1 MSTAGYVAVV
11 VAVWVLSGVTAVAV
25 FMTRRGRRAWYW
37 YLLGAVLGLLFVPIA
52 MERGATGTARLET
65 RATPGRPGRPG
76 HPGTGPRVL
85 VGVDGSADAD
95 RALRTARE
103 VLGDRVGELILAT
116 VVDLAP
122 QVDPDERTDE
132 EDEDLAHAREVLRD
146 RAGAASAGGGAGAS
160 RTEILT
166 GTPARA
172 LLDTARSN
180 DVDLIVI
187 GRRGSGLST
196 RLLGGVADQ
205 VLRHAD
211 RPVLLAATED
221 A

>member
-11 VAVWVLSGVTAVAV
+11 VVVWVLSGVTAVAV

-52 MERGATGTARLET
+52 MERGATGTGRLET
-65 RATPGRPGRPG
+65 RTAPGRPGRSASAA
-76 HPGTGPRVL
+76 GPRVL
-85 VGVDGSADAD
+85 VAVDGSADAD

-122 QVDPDERTDE
+122 QVDPDERTEE
-132 EDEDLAHAREVLRD
+132 EDEDLARAREVLRD
-146 RAGAASAGGGAGAS
+146 RAGAASAGGRAGAS

-172 LLDTARSN
+172 LLDTARRN

-205 VLRHAD
+205 VVRHAD